1 MSEFSHVVRSN
12 TNEECFCSG
21 IEQACGCEKDCWYQD
36 YLILNG
42 FVESCDFCGKAGS
55 TESNGWIGVVSDQ
68 GMCSVFCSRK
78 CAGEENYKIYE
89 AAQKVVDSRSTR

>member
-1 MSEFSHVVRSN
+1 MPEFPDC
-12 TNEECFCSG
+12 ECLCVAK
-21 IEQACGCEKDCWYQD
+21 ACACEKDCPYQD
-36 YLILNG
+36 YLVDNG
-42 FVESCDFCGKAGS
+42 FAISCDECGFAGRPDS
-55 TESNGWIGVVSDQ
+55 DSWIGVVDGQ